1 MGSCFS
7 ICMGSSPPS
16 RLLPTTAASSSHTY
30 FTHHQ
35 LSFQPSSFTYHLHTP
50 SSTQSL
56 THLCQ
61 SLSFTYHLSPPSF
74 THHLSTTIFHIP
86 SFTHLCQPPSF
97 TPSSSELFHF
107 RGIQVDSNH
116 SDSKPRATM
125 RSKWRWYF
133 ASQSR
138 KGQSSVGLLQLWQ
151 SRVEGGALLGWRE
164 NVYGRLQTS
173 LFRPMHSGAAD
184 PKGEEIVCREAE
196 SGKY

>member
-1 MGSCFS
+1 MSQTPHIFVWDLVFQS
-7 ICMGSSPPS
+7 VWVLPRLPASPPPPDYC
-16 RLLPTTAASSSHTY
+16 RLLFTHIFHTPSTIFFNHHLSHTI
-30 FTHHQ
+30 F
-35 LSFQPSSFTYHLHTP
+35 HTP

-133 ASQSR
+133 ASQS
-138 KGQSSVGLLQLWQ
+138 K
-151 SRVEGGALLGWRE
+151 EG
-164 NVYGRLQTS
+164 
-173 LFRPMHSGAAD
+173 
-184 PKGEEIVCREAE
+184 PK
-196 SGKY
+196 